1 MIYKSKLISR
11 IFTLILAFIFISP
24 IIWVVMASFKT
35 TAQLETYPPSIFTW
49 PPVISGYINIFT
61 SMNFSGIIGNT
72 LFVATISTIITV
84 FICLA
89 GGYALSKGVFR
100 GKDTLALLMIMT
112 LFVGAQVIMVP
123 LFFVIKDLHLLNSL
137 WGLII
142 PAVFTPTGTFVS
154 LQYMKSIPN
163 ELLES
168 ANIDGANEWQIFTRI
183 IIPLST
189 PLIAVLS
196 IFSFTW
202 RWNDFILPLIVINN
216 TKNYTIQMALGMYQG
231 QYNISWDSIMAIS
244 TISLIVPIII
254 FLIFQKAFVR
264 GLMAGGI
271 KY

>member
-1 MIYKSKLISR
+1 MNYKSRLMGN
-11 IFTLILAFIFISP
+11 IFTFILAIVFILP

-35 TAQLETYPPSIFTW
+35 TPQLETYPPSIFTW
-49 PPVISGYINIFT
+49 PPAFSGYVSIFT
-61 SMNFSGIIGNT
+61 DMNFTRVIGNT
-72 LFVATISTIITV
+72 LFVAVVSTLITII
-84 FICLA
+84 ICLA
-89 GGYALSKGVFR
+89 GGYALSKGLFR
-100 GKDTLALLMIMT
+100 GKDTLALFMIMT

-123 LFFVIKDLHLLNSL
+123 LFFVIRNLYLLNSL

-154 LQYMKSIPN
+154 LQYMKGIPD
-163 ELLES
+163 EFLES
-168 ANIDGANEWQIFTRI
+168 AKIDGANEWQIFSRI
-183 IIPLST
+183 IVPLST

-216 TKNYTIQMALGMYQG
+216 TDNYTIQMSLGMYQG

-244 TISLIVPIII
+244 AISLIVPIII
-254 FLIFQKAFVR
+254 FLVFQKAFVK
-264 GLMAGGI
+264 GLMAGGV